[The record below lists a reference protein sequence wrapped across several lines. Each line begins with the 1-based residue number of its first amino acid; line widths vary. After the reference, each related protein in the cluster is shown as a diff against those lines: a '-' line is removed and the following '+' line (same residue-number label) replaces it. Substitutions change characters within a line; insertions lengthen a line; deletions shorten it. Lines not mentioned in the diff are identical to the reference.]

1 MTVEPSN
8 YNLTIK
14 YKNGSISL
22 EQGGLHKE
30 MQQTLCDIFSSLIFK
45 EPNLLA

>member
-1 MTVEPSN
+1 MNGEPSN

-14 YKNGSISL
+14 YGGISL

-45 EPNLLA
+45 ELNLLA